1 MYLLPMPVKDQ
12 EVTPPPAPA
21 ALPVPEPENI
31 VPSLLL
37 LDPVPRP
44 DLDELRQGLSFAFS
58 SGVSGGLFAQAL
70 DRAPLAPS
78 TWDPKSFAPDLFLD
92 ELVGRCF
99 RVRVGSHEAVVN
111 RPFIL
116 RVLSHPPSDPRVT
129 DLRRGILF
137 ELSNSATFRKQ
148 LEALYASSVRLRG
161 ALENAAVGKVLDP
174 VRRQLDILSLVKE
187 IFDRMSESFEGAESG
202 LSRLRDFGAFVRTT
216 EGYRSM
222 ADLLD
227 YDENMASLRLAIRV
241 GADGRVR
248 GFDLETLRERQD
260 NPFALSPVRRWLAK
274 IEMFFRGFR
283 FGDGEVM
290 ARLVDA
296 VFEGVEAHVLKLIPL
311 VGEMEVYL
319 GALGFR
325 DMAKAAGLEVSLP
338 ELRSADAPDQGPR
351 MLLGLFNPLLVAH
364 GSRAVPC
371 DLVTDKAE
379 TTLLITGPNSGGKTR
394 LLQSVALAQLLG
406 QGGLFVPARA
416 ASLSRVPG
424 LVVSLLQETRFD
436 QSEGRLGME
445 LLRIRALFETLGP
458 GAMVI
463 LDELCSGTNPSE
475 GEEIFELVVSLL
487 SKLRPQAFITTHFL
501 TFAGRLAREKVISGL
516 RFIQVELDPAH
527 KPTYQF
533 VDGVATTS
541 LASHAAARLGVT
553 RDELE
558 GLIDQNIRYALE
570 GGKPAAR
577 PRGQGK

>member
-1 MYLLPMPVKDQ
+1 MYLIPMPVKDQ
-12 EVTPPPAPA
+12 DVTPPPAPA
-21 ALPVPEPENI
+21 AAPPPELENI

-37 LDPVPRP
+37 IDPVPRP
-44 DLDELRQGLSFAFS
+44 DLDEMRQGLSFAFS

-70 DRAPLAPS
+70 ERAPLAPS
-78 TWDPKSFAPDLFLD
+78 TWDPRSFAPDLFLE

-99 RVRVGSHEAVVN
+99 RVRVGSHEAVVS
-111 RPFIL
+111 RAFIL

-129 DLRRGILF
+129 ELRRGILF
-137 ELSNSATFRKQ
+137 ELANSAAFRKQ
-148 LEALYASSVRLRG
+148 LEALYAASVRLRG
-161 ALENAAVGKVLDP
+161 ALEGATVGKVLDP

-187 IFDRMSESFEGAESG
+187 IFDRMADSFEGAESG
-202 LSRLRDFGAFVRTT
+202 LSRLRELGASVRAT

-227 YDENMASLRLAIRV
+227 YDEHMATLKLAIRV

-248 GFDLETLRERQD
+248 GFDLVTLRERQD

-290 ARLVDA
+290 ARLLDA
-296 VFEGVEAHVLKLIPL
+296 VFEGVESHVLKLIPL
-311 VGEMEVYL
+311 LGEMEVYL

-338 ELRSADAPDQGPR
+338 ELRPAEASDQGQR
-351 MLLGLFNPLLVAH
+351 VLLGLFNPLLVAH
-364 GSRAVPC
+364 GIRAVPC

-394 LLQSVALAQLLG
+394 LLQSVALAQLLA

-416 ASLSRVPG
+416 ASLVRVPG
-424 LVVSLLQETRFD
+424 LVVSLLQETKFD

-487 SKLRPQAFITTHFL
+487 TKLRPQAFITTHFL
-501 TFAGRLAREKVISGL
+501 TFAGRLAREKAITGL
-516 RFIQVELDPAH
+516 RFIQVELDPGH

-533 VDGVATTS
+533 IDGVATTS

-558 GLIDQNIRYALE
+558 GLIDSNIRLAHE
-570 GGKPAAR
+570 GGRPA
-577 PRGQGK
+577 PRRLQGK